1 MKEKQIMMDLRK
13 NTVLQEL
20 TIADGTVK
28 IDKSTLGNG
37 REQVESILL
46 PASLRTIGAE
56 TFRNCRSLRRIHIPL
71 GVVSI
76 GASAF
81 LGCSSLEQVVI
92 PDSVIYLGAAAFAY
106 CTSLKR
112 VVLSNNLYAISDCLF
127 AGCTSLEKPAWPES
141 LESFTESSL
150 ADMPQVDGSWHPNPD
165 DLSFYTTAGNG
176 NIILHTI

>member
-1 MKEKQIMMDLRK
+1 MDLRK

-20 TIADGTVK
+20 AIADGTVR
-28 IDKSTLGNG
+28 IDRSTIGNN
-37 REQVESILL
+37 REHVESIIL
-46 PASLRTIGAE
+46 PDSLRKIDAE
-56 TFRNCRSLRRIHIPL
+56 TFRNCRSLRRIHIPQ

-76 GASAF
+76 GVSAF

-106 CTSLKR
+106 CSSLRR
-112 VVLSNNLYAISDCLF
+112 VVLSDNLYAINDCLF
-127 AGCTSLEKPAWPES
+127 AGCISLEKPAWPES

-150 ADMPQVDGSWHPNPD
+150 VDMPQVDGSWYPNPD